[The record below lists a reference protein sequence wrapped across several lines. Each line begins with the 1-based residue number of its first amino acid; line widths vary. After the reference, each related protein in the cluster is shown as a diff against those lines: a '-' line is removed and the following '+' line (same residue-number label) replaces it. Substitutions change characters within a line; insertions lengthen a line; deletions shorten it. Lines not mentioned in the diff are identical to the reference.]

1 MRRNGQPQALSVRA
15 QQNGP
20 LDLKL
25 TARGRRAY
33 LAVPNEQAI
42 MPSQKLRQA
51 HCREG
56 VEALPPRRSAAGA
69 AGRPPER
76 SRGAAPR
83 GLIYMLSPHHS
94 KLAHVPSVRR
104 PDFIT
109 PGLHANRRLQ
119 ARWPDLALC
128 LPASKRSRRWPSS
141 TCCLGTP
148 QLHSPGVDIKGAKAT
163 GAHSWVRSCG
173 RQLRLRGSLWR
184 PCKLTT
190 LLHINQGGREK

>member
-1 MRRNGQPQALSVRA
+1 MIDRAARSRALPLCWPPCTAVAGPAGHESRAGQGMRRHGQPQALSVRA

-119 ARWPDLALC
+119 ARWPDLVWTSFAV
-128 LPASKRSRRWPSS
+128 
-141 TCCLGTP
+141 T
-148 QLHSPGVDIKGAKAT
+148 
-163 GAHSWVRSCG
+163 
-173 RQLRLRGSLWR
+173 
-184 PCKLTT
+184 
-190 LLHINQGGREK
+190 QGGVCARQERAEITI

>member
-1 MRRNGQPQALSVRA
+1 MRRHGQPQALSVRA
-15 QQNGP
+15 HLNGP

-119 ARWPDLALC
+119 ARWPDLYNVT
-128 LPASKRSRRWPSS
+128 KRWAGGDRRRQRENRRVTREGQGADTNSS
-141 TCCLGTP
+141 
-148 QLHSPGVDIKGAKAT
+148 
-163 GAHSWVRSCG
+163 
-173 RQLRLRGSLWR
+173 
-184 PCKLTT
+184 
-190 LLHINQGGREK
+190 